1 MYTNGVIV
9 VNVDE
14 DIKRQVENTI
24 HVKSAEPA
32 DFAIEKAQERAIG
45 LIPGQ
50 IITYDAGLVDGV
62 DTDADI
68 VKVAVVERH
77 KATGHIGK
85 AYLKGYGL
93 KKGAVATSIAHD
105 SHNIIVAGATDEDM
119 AFAVKRIAEMGGGMV
134 VVADGEVKAELA
146 LPIAGLMCD
155 LSVRQ
160 AKAAIAAVKEAAF
173 ALGASRDID
182 PLMTL
187 SFVSLPVI
195 PAIKLTTLGL
205 VDVNSFSLMN

>member
-1 MYTNGVIV
+1 MAEGV
-9 VNVDE
+9 
-14 DIKRQVENTI
+14 NT
-24 HVKSAEPA
+24 E
-32 DFAIEKAQERAIG
+32 
-45 LIPGQ
+45 
-50 IITYDAGLVDGV
+50 
-62 DTDADI
+62 ADI

-105 SHNIIVAGATDEDM
+105 SHNIIVAGTNDEDM
-119 AFAVKRIAEMGGGMV
+119 AFAVKRIAELNGGMV
-134 VVADGEVKAELA
+134 VVEGGKVKAELA

-155 LSVRQ
+155 LSVRE
-160 AKAAIAAVKEAAF
+160 AKTAIAAVKDAAF
-173 ALGASRDID
+173 ALGVNRDID

-195 PAIKLTTLGL
+195 PALKLTTLGL
-205 VDVNSFSLMN
+205 VDVNTFSLMD